1 MQAIARANRV
11 DEGKNNGLIV
21 DYCGILKN
29 LRKALATFATGS
41 KITEEDVNPVKPAD
55 TDLLA
60 ELTEA
65 IAETTKHTAELGFQI
80 TDLTEAK
87 DGFDETVA
95 INKAKEAISQNDK
108 TRKQYELLTNNV
120 SKKFKA
126 CVNISEAYRYKKM
139 VNAFEIISKRLKDDK
154 KKKDLSAYLFELQ
167 KVIDDTITIENETS
181 VADEGKIYDISKIDF
196 ERLKEEFKKSET
208 KNTTVQALKEIIEKR
223 VEMML
228 KRNPSRK
235 NLYERFQ
242 KIVDEYNEETDRQK
256 IEMTFDELL
265 ALVNALDEE
274 DKRAMREELNEET
287 LSLFDLLVRDKPAL
301 SASEIKK
308 LKSVSVELLANL
320 KNRYLNIQNWR
331 GSEFMKGKV
340 ESFIHD
346 FLYADVTGLPPESFT
361 ADEVKEKTDEIF
373 GYIYQQYPSAE
384 SFKRLS

>member
-1 MQAIARANRV
+1 
-11 DEGKNNGLIV
+11 
-21 DYCGILKN
+21 
-29 LRKALATFATGS
+29 
-41 KITEEDVNPVKPAD
+41 
-55 TDLLA
+55 LLS
-60 ELTEA
+60 ELTEV
-65 IAETTKHTAELGFQI
+65 IRETTDYTAELGFQI
-80 TDLTEAK
+80 ADLTEAK

-95 INKAKEAISQNDK
+95 INEAKEAINQNDK
-108 TRKQYELLTNNV
+108 TRKQYELLTNNI

-126 CVNISEAYRYKKM
+126 CVNISEAYRYKKT

-167 KVIDDTITIENETS
+167 KVIDDTITVETET
-181 VADEGKIYDISKIDF
+181 AIAEDGKIYDISQIDF
-196 ERLKEEFKKSET
+196 ERLKEEFKKSER
-208 KNTTVQALKEIIEKR
+208 KNTTVQALKEVIEKR

-242 KIVDEYNEETDRQK
+242 KIVDEYNEETDRQR

-265 ALVNALDEE
+265 ALVKTLDDE

-301 SASEIKK
+301 TAKEIKK
-308 LKSVSVELLANL
+308 LKSVSKELLANL

-331 GSEFMKGKV
+331 DSVFVKGDV

-346 FLYADVTGLPPESFT
+346 FLYADETGLPPESFT
-361 ADEVKEKTDEIF
+361 ADEVKVKTDEIF
-373 GYIYQQYPSAE
+373 GYIYQQYPNTE
-384 SFKRLS
+384 SFSQLV